1 MVWGQPAL
9 YILQSRKMCAYCNM
23 RTTIDLPDALYR
35 RAKLVALERR
45 TTLKALVAS
54 GLEKELG
61 ITSVDERKRLTQAP
75 IRLAEDSP
83 LYQSPMIDD
92 SCNNQEEADKLNEVY
107 RRR

>member
-1 MVWGQPAL
+1 
-9 YILQSRKMCAYCNM
+9 M
-23 RTTIDLPDALYR
+23 RTTLDLPDALFR

-45 TTLKALVAS
+45 TTLKALITS

-61 ITSVDERKRLTQAP
+61 ISSTDKAKRLTRAP

-83 LYQSPMIDD
+83 LYQSPLIDESKTD
-92 SCNNQEEADKLNEVY
+92 EEEAAQLNEVY

>member
-1 MVWGQPAL
+1 
-9 YILQSRKMCAYCNM
+9 M
-23 RTTIDLPDALYR
+23 RTSIELPDALFR

-61 ITSVDERKRLTQAP
+61 LTPGAGSSRLTKPP
-75 IRLAEDSP
+75 IRLTDDSP
-83 LYQSPMIDD
+83 LFESPLIDD
-92 SCNNQEEADKLNEVY
+92 SGSENDEATKLNEVY